1 LAAIS
6 PCWENAGPM
15 PDLALADLLRPELAE
30 LSAYLPA
37 QGDFA
42 IRLDAN
48 EAPPLL
54 GVRAR
59 ARLAEVAGQTA
70 WERYPDARALELRRA
85 IAHRSGVSPEEVLV
99 GVGSDE
105 VIALL
110 LTVLSRPRSGSQQP
124 GVLTTTPTFVM
135 YRMAAR
141 VRGCRVIEVPLDE
154 NWDLAESSMLRA
166 IEFSPPNLVFV
177 ASPNNPTG
185 TCPSLERLKR
195 VIAAADGSLVVI
207 DEAYVDYAR
216 GDCFELYRDHPNV
229 AITRTLSKLGF
240 AALRVGWLIAR
251 PELIA
256 ELDKARLPF
265 NLSTLSQRL
274 ASVVLEELWEEV
286 RATTRTLIEERERL
300 TAAVARLPRVSLT
313 ESHANFLW
321 LRTEAPA
328 ASVMQ
333 GLIERRILVRSF
345 HERGGR
351 LAHQLRVTVGLPEQ
365 NDAFVSA
372 LSEVV

>member
-1 LAAIS
+1 
-6 PCWENAGPM
+6 M

-37 QGDFA
+37 EGDFE

-54 GVRAR
+54 GSSAR
-59 ARLAEVAGQTA
+59 ARLAEVAAQTE
-70 WERYPDARALELRRA
+70 WERYPDARARGLRRA
-85 IAHRSGVSPEEVLV
+85 IARQSGVSPEEVLV

-110 LTVLSRPRSGSQQP
+110 LTVLSRPRGGAQLP
-124 GVLTTTPTFVM
+124 GVVTTTPTFVM

-141 VRGCRVIEVPLDE
+141 ARGCRVLEVPLDE
-154 NWDLAESSMLRA
+154 RWDLAESSMLRA
-166 IEFSPPNLVFV
+166 LEISPPNLVFI

-185 TCPSLERLKR
+185 TCPSRERLER
-195 VIAAADGSLVVI
+195 VIAAADGALVVI

-216 GDCFELYRDHPNV
+216 GDCFELYRNNPNV
-229 AITRTLSKLGF
+229 AITRTLSKVGF

-265 NLSTLSQRL
+265 NVSVLSQRL
-274 ASVVLEELWEEV
+274 ATLVLDELWDEV
-286 RATTRTLIEERERL
+286 RSATAKVIEER
-300 TAAVARLPRVSLT
+300 ARLALALAALPGVSVA
-313 ESHANFLW
+313 ESQANFLW
-321 LRTEAPA
+321 LRTERPA
-328 ASVMQ
+328 SSVMQ
-333 GLIERRILVRSF
+333 GLVERRILVRSF

-365 NDAFVSA
+365 NAAFVRA

>member
-1 LAAIS
+1 
-6 PCWENAGPM
+6 M
-15 PDLALADLLRPELAE
+15 PDLALAELLRPELAE
-30 LSAYLPA
+30 LSAYLPV

-54 GVRAR
+54 GAAAR
-59 ARLAEVAGQTA
+59 ARLAEVAAQTV
-70 WERYPDARALELRRA
+70 WERYPDARATELRGS
-85 IAHRSGVSPEEVLV
+85 IARRSGVSPEEVLV

-110 LTVLSRPRSGSQQP
+110 LTVLARPRGRAQVPS
-124 GVLTTTPTFVM
+124 VITTTPSFVM

-141 VRGCRVIEVPLDE
+141 VRGCRVFEVPLDE
-154 NWDLAESSMLRA
+154 RWDLAESSMLRA
-166 IEFSPPNLVFV
+166 LEISAPNLVFI

-185 TCPSLERLKR
+185 TCPSLDRLKN
-195 VIAAADGSLVVI
+195 VIAAAEGALVVI

-216 GDCFELYRDHPNV
+216 GDCFELYRENPNV

-240 AALRVGWLIAR
+240 AALRVGWLLAR
-251 PELIA
+251 PELVN

-265 NLSTLSQRL
+265 NVSAPSQRL
-274 ASVVLEELWEEV
+274 ASVVLDELWDEV
-286 RATTRTLIEERERL
+286 RTAARRVVAERERMASAL
-300 TAAVARLPRVSLT
+300 AGLPGVAVS
-313 ESHANFLW
+313 ESQANFLW
-321 LRTEAPA
+321 IRTDAPA
-328 ASVMQ
+328 EQVMQ
-333 GLIERRILVRSF
+333 GLIERSILVRSF

-365 NDAFVSA
+365 NEA
-372 LSEVV
+372 LVRAMSEVV